1 MMMIFQKAERVV
13 VWLGEASDDS
23 ALAMLHLSE
32 LSTEWDLD
40 HDKAIPARMF
50 RLFAAVFP
58 RAVFFLTSFV
68 VVARSRP
75 FITTWAVAFYTCRR
89 FWGPVSSGY
98 TSMALKIL
106 TFWTN
111 FELVYSLFPTYRLI
125 TRTFQDQRRVP
136 NAVMAKALKGI
147 FTRSW
152 FRRVWIVQEI
162 AVARDAIVVC
172 GPDSM
177 PWREFR
183 KGCDQIE
190 RRVRRTSIRNPY
202 IDTHFRQCTSIG
214 KSLDISNLSSRK
226 AQLKR
231 KLLFL
236 LNRFGHFDTT
246 DPRDKIYGLLGLASE
261 VQQPNA
267 ENEKIVPDYNQPT
280 SMVYADLVNFLVS
293 KTRRLDVL
301 RACEGS
307 RKIPDLPSWVPDWTC
322 TAARH
327 MERFQLEPYDLSSH
341 PSSEIPVARF
351 SNNLMTMTVRGFVMG
366 HLVDSGEVLIRSH
379 NSPEESLAK
388 NYPITILNLI
398 MKYGPWLINSGI
410 FGFCMDSA
418 LWLFIK
424 FVPEAKATMTP
435 YYGLVNS
442 LVEKFRSQLADE
454 DWAGEDLSNGDE
466 PGLPINWENIFE
478 VQSSF
483 GREES
488 VIRIVKW
495 KSVLKNT
502 TIDPV
507 KCRAYAADP
516 QGGDLVCMFIGADEP
531 CLVREEDDGYRLV
544 GSVTFGHC
552 NRLLWKDC
560 EREHEAGTLI
570 LQDFEL
576 R

>member
-1 MMMIFQKAERVV
+1 
-13 VWLGEASDDS
+13 
-23 ALAMLHLSE
+23 
-32 LSTEWDLD
+32 
-40 HDKAIPARMF
+40 
-50 RLFAAVFP
+50 
-58 RAVFFLTSFV
+58 
-68 VVARSRP
+68 
-75 FITTWAVAFYTCRR
+75 
-89 FWGPVSSGY
+89 
-98 TSMALKIL
+98 
-106 TFWTN
+106 
-111 FELVYSLFPTYRLI
+111 
-125 TRTFQDQRRVP
+125 
-136 NAVMAKALKGI
+136 
-147 FTRSW
+147 
-152 FRRVWIVQEI
+152 
-162 AVARDAIVVC
+162 
-172 GPDSM
+172 M

-261 VQQPNA
+261 VQQPSV

-366 HLVDSGEVLIRSH
+366 HLVDSGEVLLRSH

-478 VQSSF
+478 AQSSF

-544 GSVTFGHC
+544 GSVTFGPC